1 MWRPGIGNDPLD
13 GRDLAHRLRRV
24 VVVALSVT
32 WLLGVGETLAQPL
45 YYPLWFAV
53 AAQVLL
59 AVPLVVGIAFWRSP
73 RHTLT
78 ALRVFVIVAMAVGV
92 ALVMMPRE
100 GHGLGAY
107 TPLAYVLAVGMDV
120 VGVVLMPPLG
130 IPIVIVDVV
139 ALVIRRAE
147 LIGVVQGLSQGIL
160 VGTGGFVAFI
170 VARALRAEVTRVER
184 AAALTERRRHQ
195 AALGRERIW
204 LRERWDA
211 LIHDTVLAS
220 LTLAARGDQAA
231 ARDLADRA
239 LEQLAGHRPS
249 DHDPLRT
256 VRAHAGRLGLDIDV
270 RGPDWPTG
278 PAGEP
283 LEMAVCEVLSNVA
296 RHSGRTAAALTSRI
310 EGDALEVTI
319 VDGGRG
325 FDPSQV
331 SERRLG
337 LRTSVQSSL
346 EAVGGRAEVRSR
358 PGSGT
363 SVILR
368 VPLVDPEP
376 AADSRE
382 RQWRVRS
389 LAAAFVLAAI
399 QIASATVIGVMYVHS
414 QTVPGLS
421 IVGMVLIPLVTLAIA
436 AVPTRDPWWSTAAV
450 AVALVWAAQLA
461 NLRSPQILDYRT
473 WFISAFDPAV
483 VIIAVRERMRT
494 ALAVTATATAIGS
507 ITLLLRGQFALLP
520 LVDATYQT
528 VIWGVCA
535 GYLRQ
540 FMDRT
545 SRQVA
550 DEAAAQAG
558 VERGRALERARD
570 EEISR
575 RQASLDGEVVPMLQR
590 IAAGERLSPKERAV
604 CSLLQSTTRDRLVA
618 ESLLTADLT
627 ASIRAARERR
637 VTVAIAGRR
646 VDGADLADFHR
657 VAAAMLDRARPH
669 DRVQLSWRSSPRGQ
683 VGSACLIGPGAG
695 SLWSV
700 WAAPLADVGDHAVS
714 VDEDSVLVEFADGG
728 TAAVKEGGSSVGS
741 RARRRAGMVVAT
753 APAGPEPHE
762 PGPAA

>member
-1 MWRPGIGNDPLD
+1 
-13 GRDLAHRLRRV
+13 
-24 VVVALSVT
+24 
-32 WLLGVGETLAQPL
+32 
-45 YYPLWFAV
+45 
-53 AAQVLL
+53 
-59 AVPLVVGIAFWRSP
+59 
-73 RHTLT
+73 
-78 ALRVFVIVAMAVGV
+78 
-92 ALVMMPRE
+92 
-100 GHGLGAY
+100 
-107 TPLAYVLAVGMDV
+107 MDV

-130 IPIVIVDVV
+130 IPIVIVDVA
-139 ALVIRRAE
+139 ALVIRRVE
-147 LIGVVQGLSQGIL
+147 LIGVVQGISEGIL

-231 ARDLADRA
+231 ARDLAERA

-249 DHDPLRT
+249 DQDPLRT
-256 VRAHAGRLGLDIDV
+256 VRAHARRLGLDLDV
-270 RGPDWPTG
+270 RGPGWPTG

-283 LEMAVCEVLSNVA
+283 LEVAACEVLSNVA

-310 EGDALEVTI
+310 DGDTFEVTI

-337 LRTSVQSSL
+337 LRTSVQASL

-376 AADSRE
+376 VADGRE
-382 RQWRVRS
+382 RQWRIRS

-399 QIASATVIGVMYVHS
+399 QVASATVIGVMYVNA

-421 IVGMVLIPLVTLAIA
+421 IAGMVLIPLVTLAVA
-436 AVPTRDPWWSTAAV
+436 VVPTRDPWWSSAAV

-494 ALAVTATATAIGS
+494 ALAVIATATVIGS
-507 ITLLLRGQFALLP
+507 FVLLLRGQFALLP
-520 LVDATYQT
+520 LVDGTYQT

-558 VERGRALERARD
+558 VERGRALERARE

-590 IAAGERLSPKERAV
+590 IAAGERLGPDERAV
-604 CSLLQSTTRDRLVA
+604 CSLLQSTTRDHLVA
-618 ESLLTADLT
+618 ESLLTTDL
-627 ASIRAARERR
+627 AAAIRAARARR

-657 VAAAMLDRARPH
+657 VAVAMLDRARPH

-695 SLWSV
+695 SLWSE
-700 WAAPLADVGDHAVS
+700 WAAPLTDAGDHEVS
-714 VDEDSVLVEFADGG
+714 VDEDSVLVEFTDGG
-728 TAAVKEGGSSVGS
+728 TAAPEEEGGSSFGS
-741 RARRRAGMVVAT
+741 GVRRQGGMVVAT
-753 APAGPEPHE
+753 APAGQPAHE
-762 PGPAA
+762 PGPDAT